1 MGLIKKLKTIPKTI
15 MLLTALPLL
24 FVGCASKTE
33 IKSIPDVKDRV
44 YCTEEQRQAEVCME
58 LYQPVCGYP
67 EKKTYSNPCF
77 ACMDENVEYWVD
89 GLCK

>member
-15 MLLTALPLL
+15 MLLAALPLL

-33 IKSIPDVKDRV
+33 IESLKDRV
-44 YCTEEQRQAEVCME
+44 YCTEKQRQVDVCIKI
-58 LYQPVCGYP
+58 YQPVCGYP
-67 EKKTYSNPCF
+67 EKQTYTNSCF

-89 GLCK
+89 GPCK